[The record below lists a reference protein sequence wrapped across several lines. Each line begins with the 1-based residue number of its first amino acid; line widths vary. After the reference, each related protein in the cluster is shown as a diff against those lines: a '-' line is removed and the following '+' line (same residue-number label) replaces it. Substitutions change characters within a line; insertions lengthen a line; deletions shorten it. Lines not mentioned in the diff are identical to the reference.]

1 MKIVTV
7 NDRNIKFAQEVVK
20 LLHQQ
25 NIRVELDD
33 RTESIGKKVRD
44 AQVDKANYIVTIG
57 DKETD
62 KKVLAVRD
70 RGGSVKF
77 DISVQKFVTDV
88 VEEMKEENYNN
99 YFLFEVKVFY
109 LIFCETKIIGHN
121 IWIGVFRS

>member
-99 YFLFEVKVFY
+99 YFF
-109 LIFCETKIIGHN
+109 I
-121 IWIGVFRS
+121 